1 MLGAFL
7 PFWLLAALFP
17 SRISARAY
25 ELPASHIWE
34 YEAAHSS
41 SSSSGAVFTPAVVRI
56 RAQQAAQTHPLATM
70 LSQVCACVFGGGG
83 SLDAAACQGCW
94 SRQHLVKAVSGC
106 VLAWGVTRQSSGGPW
121 SACVDDDACVALP
134 PSV

>member
-17 SRISARAY
+17 SRICARAY

-41 SSSSGAVFTPAVVRI
+41 GSSGAVFTPATVRI
-56 RAQQAAQTHPLATM
+56 RAQQVAQTHPLATM
-70 LSQVCACVFGGGG
+70 LSQVRVCLGEGVP
-83 SLDAAACQGCW
+83 DAAACQGCW
-94 SRQHLVKAVSGC
+94 SRLCRVAC
-106 VLAWGVTRQSSGGPW
+106 LPGV
-121 SACVDDDACVALP
+121 
-134 PSV
+134 